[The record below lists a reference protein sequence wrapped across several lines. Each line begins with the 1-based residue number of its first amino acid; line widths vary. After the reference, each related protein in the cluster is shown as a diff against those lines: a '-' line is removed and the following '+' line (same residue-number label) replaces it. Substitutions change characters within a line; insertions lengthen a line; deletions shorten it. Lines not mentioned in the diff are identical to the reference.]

1 MKSTI
6 LNYILLSPIERK
18 RLHIE
23 LLPRKVLCSADRI
36 SLEGGYNLM
45 LYKSWRD
52 NV

>member
-1 MKSTI
+1 MKQSI

-23 LLPRKVLCSADRI
+23 VIPRKVLCSADRI

-45 LYKSWRD
+45 LYKQWRD
-52 NV
+52 TI